1 MEKFL
6 YDYFKL
12 KSLGTNIRT
21 EVIGGVST
29 ALAMF
34 YIAAVGPGILSASGA
49 AFEPIFVATCVS
61 AAIGCF
67 IMGFYANLPIG
78 IAQGM
83 GLNAMTSF
91 FVCKTLGYTFEEALA
106 AVFVAGILF
115 VVISVTKI
123 RIILMNA
130 IPYSLKVAI
139 AASIGMF
146 IAFIGFQISG
156 LSVNSDAT
164 LVTLGNIKDPRVI
177 LMLLGVAAIIILDK
191 YKVRGSMIMVILGLS
206 IIGWVSGLADA
217 PKGIVSMP
225 PEMSLLF
232 AMDFGKIFTGGMISV
247 ILVFLYVDFTDSAGT
262 IIGCMDKL
270 GKIDKKGQFKG
281 KEVGKALLA
290 DSLST
295 CVGAAC
301 GSSTNTAYIESGVGI
316 RANAKSGLT
325 AVVVGIGFL
334 LCLFFSGLFTAI
346 PTWADAPVLIAVG
359 FMFLEGLKKL
369 NWSDITET
377 SPALIAVFVVPFTYN
392 IAYGISASIL
402 LFIIVNFFTG
412 NHKKISIALWI
423 MGIISALIFVIK

>member
-6 YDYFKL
+6 NDYFKL

-21 EVIGGVST
+21 EVVGGIST

-83 GLNAMTSF
+83 GLNAMTAF
-91 FVCKTLGYTFEEALA
+91 FVCKTLGYTYEEALA

-115 VVISVTKI
+115 VLISVTKI

-156 LSVNSDAT
+156 LSVKSDAT
-164 LVTLGNIKDPRVI
+164 LVQLGNIKDPTII

-206 IIGWVSGLADA
+206 IVGWASGLADA
-217 PKGIVSMP
+217 PKEIVSMP

-247 ILVFLYVDFTDSAGT
+247 ILVFLFVDFTDSAGT
-262 IIGCMDKL
+262 IIACMDKI

-290 DSLST
+290 DSLAT
-295 CVGAAC
+295 CVGAAA

-316 RANAKSGLT
+316 RANSKSGLT

-359 FMFLEGLKKL
+359 FMFMEGLKKL
-369 NWSDITET
+369 NWADITET
-377 SPALIAVFVVPFTYN
+377 SPALIAMFVVPYTYN
-392 IAYGISASIL
+392 IAYGIQTAIIL
-402 LFIIVNFFTG
+402 YIVVNLFTG
-412 NHKKISIALWI
+412 NHKKINLPLWV